1 MSAEDKERINS
12 VRKIDPSNPSQFA
25 IMYKYF
31 KYNTATLSFW
41 LKFNVFPVETKQFEN
56 KLVATAWNLADNK
69 EIGCRGFSGTSDNR
83 LLLPLQVHQ
92 HEVNEVAGSKV
103 LMATDGKMWDLLMR
117 NPRYCSIES
126 NPNKDHPWQLV
137 IKQAHCDCCSGL
149 IDAGKL
155 IL

>member
-1 MSAEDKERINS
+1 MSIEDKERINS

-31 KYNTATLSFW
+31 KYNIATVSFW

-69 EIGCRGFSGTSDNR
+69 QIGCRGFSGTSDNR

-92 HEVNEVAGSKV
+92 HEVDEPSGSKA
-103 LMATDGKMWDLLMR
+103 LRATDGKMWQLLLE
-117 NPRYCSIES
+117 NPRYSSMKS
-126 NPNKDHPWQLV
+126 NSDEGNSWQLV
-137 IKQAHCDCCSGL
+137 IKKAHRDSCNGL
-149 IDAGKL
+149 L
-155 IL
+155 MLVS